1 MNLNLT
7 QTKLCKTP
15 TGPLEYTDSGSGEPL
30 LALHGAM
37 GGHDQSAILAQTI
50 APESFR
56 ILAVS
61 RPGYLGTPIS
71 TGKTPEEQAD
81 CYAALLDHLGIEK
94 VTVAAISGGGYSALY
109 FAHRHPGRCKA
120 LILCSTTGGPMEQ
133 KPPRS
138 FKLKTVLLRFDFL
151 TRRMKQKV
159 ANNLEST
166 LKRSI
171 RFPEVRQALL
181 KDKIAM
187 DLYRKLTLGMFDGV
201 RNRLEGTF
209 NDILITQKQTYPL
222 SELKPPTLII
232 HGDSDSLLPL
242 ENHGAKLALKI
253 PNATIYVAPKGEHV
267 TLFTHRTMIRERVAD
282 FLHTQGLC

>member
-15 TGPLEYTDSGSGEPL
+15 TGPLEYTDSGSGEPI
-30 LALHGAM
+30 LAIHGAM

-56 ILAVS
+56 IIAVS

-71 TGKTPEEQAD
+71 TGRTPEKQAD
-81 CYAALLDHLGIEK
+81 CYAALLNHLKIDK

-109 FAHRHPGRCKA
+109 FAYRHPERCKA

-138 FKLKTVLLRFDFL
+138 FKLKTALFRFDFV
-151 TRRMKQKV
+151 TRRMKQKI
-159 ANNLEST
+159 ANNLEIT

-171 RFPEVRQALL
+171 RFHEVRQALL
-181 KDKIAM
+181 NDEASMK
-187 DLYRKLTLGMFDGV
+187 LYRELTLGMFDGA

-209 NDILITQKQTYPL
+209 NDILITQKHSYPL
-222 SELKPPTLII
+222 AELKPPTLII
-232 HGDSDSLLPL
+232 HGDSDPLLPL
-242 ENHGAKLALKI
+242 ENHGAKLALEI
-253 PNATIYVAPKGEHV
+253 PNASIYVAAKGEHV
-267 TLFTHRTMIRERVAD
+267 TLFTHRTEIRERVVE
-282 FLHTQGLC
+282 FLHTLGLC